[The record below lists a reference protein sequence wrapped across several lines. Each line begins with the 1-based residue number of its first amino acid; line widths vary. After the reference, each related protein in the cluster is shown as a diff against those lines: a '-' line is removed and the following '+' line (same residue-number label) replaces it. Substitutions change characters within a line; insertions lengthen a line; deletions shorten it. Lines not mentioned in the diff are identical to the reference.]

1 MSSLRS
7 RVSKPL
13 LKLKLLEV
21 MTNGTFEELN
31 KVLDAEFQPVDDG
44 DVKEVSSHLL
54 HYAVQVAPLELIRK
68 VISEYVVSNP
78 SGEMGIQSGANGSFT
93 VKLDINSRDS
103 NGNTPLHLAVSQS
116 RADVVTLLMDQPTIN
131 DTIVNNAGQEPIEMC
146 KTLDI
151 AHVIQVKRDEYVGK
165 VAESLRD
172 AFNKRN
178 YQQLEAILSV
188 ERNKELIDLN
198 GIDPIS
204 GDTVLHE
211 FVRQK
216 DLNMCKWLID
226 HGADP
231 LRRNQKGL
239 LPMDLIKTPSVG
251 GTGRTAGPERNAKND
266 AELKKFIDSVT
277 KDRRQEVSEDS
288 GEQQEA
294 PTYKGYLKKW
304 TNLAKGFKLRWFVL
318 SEDGYLKYYKDQP
331 KEGSQPRGQ
340 VHLSM
345 CRFVVDKQ
353 EKYKFE
359 LIVGDHDR
367 WKLKGNN
374 SVEYNKW
381 SWVIQDAIKYAKE
394 KRAIS
399 KNPGVN
405 NEFTTSQVSLA
416 PSAVTTRSR
425 ANSMNNQKFV
435 HAARVHKPS
444 ILSNGESSDADS
456 VPDTQHSKIA
466 RNSPIAPIPN
476 NLRSPSSRVVTSVSP
491 VANSLYG
498 DRKTSASV
506 PYNNISD
513 DDVDGILVNP
523 IDPDEE
529 YLKTQYG
536 PFIDNLNVYKKTIS
550 MQLSS
555 VLELLDNVQGEAEVE
570 TIKETIKN
578 TVKTFNNLITL
589 GAERDR
595 KLVDMVTK
603 TNDINNVWI
612 NSVKDLEIELN
623 KKEEQLD
630 ALAKERRY
638 LRKSMNME
646 FLEAGDNQIARRAS
660 TIVSKF
666 LTNTKAA
673 VDDGRGDEFYDAE
686 ELIDEI
692 GSVRDVVPSE
702 TASAQAMRE
711 NINNLP
717 ETTKTEPSFRT
728 TQPHV
733 ELPKVPEIN
742 SSAPKSPSSA
752 APMTPESAAP
762 MTPGS
767 ATEKSADTTAAADES
782 IASKKPASQDRD
794 LKEVETTQSSAGTK
808 VEKDHGDECDLQ
820 MKIYKKS
827 SLKPVSSSQKEKED
841 VLLKEGSFLG
851 YDEGVRKRLKLDDD
865 DRPKISLWG
874 VLKSMVGKD
883 MTKMTLPVQ
892 FNEPTSLLQRV
903 AEDMEYSDLLD
914 KAAAFDDSTLRLLYV
929 SVFTAS
935 AYASTTKRVAKP
947 FNPLL
952 GETFEYSRPD
962 KQYRFFAEQVS
973 HHPPISATY
982 TESPRWDFYGES
994 YVDTHFNG
1002 RQFNVKHLGLWY
1014 INLRPNGSE
1023 KSELYTFKKPNNNV
1037 IGILVGNPQVDNYG
1051 EVIIT
1056 NHATGDYCKLFF
1068 KARGWRSSSAY
1079 EVKGEVFDSK
1089 NKKQWVLGGH
1099 WHDSIYA
1106 KKAKGKDAEFS
1117 IEKESKSSHKETEP
1131 NYDGKKFLLWKV
1143 SPRPDAP
1150 FHLTPFAITLNAP
1163 MKHLLP
1169 WLPPTDTR
1177 LRPDQRAME
1186 DGEYDKAAEEK
1197 HRVEEKQRAA
1207 RRVLEEKN
1215 ETYKPSWFTKET
1227 HPVTKKPFW
1236 KFHGDYWEQRR
1247 DHNLKDK
1254 GDIF

>member
-1 MSSLRS
+1 MSALRNGKVS
-7 RVSKPL
+7 RPL

-21 MTNGTFEELN
+21 MTNGSFEELN
-31 KVLDAEFQPVDDG
+31 KVLDSEFKPIDDP
-44 DVKEVSSHLL
+44 DVKDVTSHLL
-54 HYAVQVAPLELIRK
+54 HYAVQVAPLELIK
-68 VISEYVVSNP
+68 QIISKYVVSNATDL
-78 SGEMGIQSGANGSFT
+78 GIKQTGDGSFT
-93 VKLDINSRDS
+93 VALDINSQDT

-116 RADVVTLLMDQPTIN
+116 RADVVTLLMDQPMIN
-131 DTIVNNAGQEPIEMC
+131 DTILNNADQEPIEMC

-165 VAESLRD
+165 VAQSLRD
-172 AFNKRN
+172 AFDKRN
-178 YQQLEAILSV
+178 YEQLEAILSV
-188 ERNKELIDLN
+188 DRNKELIDLN
-198 GIDPIS
+198 GIDPIT

-216 DLNMCKWLID
+216 DLKMCKWLVN
-226 HGADP
+226 HGSDP

-239 LPMDLIKTPSVG
+239 LPMDLLKNTSIGSN
-251 GTGRTAGPERNAKND
+251 GRSPVPERNPNE

-277 KDRRQEVSEDS
+277 RDRSQSVAGD
-288 GEQQEA
+288 GVPHHEA

-304 TNLAKGFKLRWFVL
+304 TNLAKGYKLRWFVL
-318 SEDGYLKYYKDQP
+318 SDDGYLRYYKDQP

-340 VHLSM
+340 IHLSK
-345 CRFVVDKQ
+345 CHFAIDKQ

-359 LIVGDHDR
+359 LIVGDHQDR
-367 WKLKGNN
+367 WRLKGNN
-374 SVEYNKW
+374 SVEFNKW
-381 SWVIQDAIKYAKE
+381 SWVIQDGIKYAKE
-394 KRAIS
+394 KKA
-399 KNPGVN
+399 GVKQTSN
-405 NEFTTSQVSLA
+405 KETTSSQASFTQSVER
-416 PSAVTTRSR
+416 PRSR
-425 ANSMNNQKFV
+425 ANSLSNQKFV
-435 HAARVHKPS
+435 HAARVHKPAP
-444 ILSNGESSDADS
+444 LTANESSDVGSIADS
-456 VPDTQHSKIA
+456 LSINPNRIMKD
-466 RNSPIAPIPN
+466 SPVAPIPN
-476 NLRSPSSRVVTSVSP
+476 NFRSPSSRVVTSVSP
-491 VANSLYG
+491 VQNSIND
-498 DRKTSASV
+498 DRKTNISN
-506 PYNNISD
+506 PYNDNSEEDI
-513 DDVDGILVNP
+513 DGILVNP
-523 IDPDEE
+523 VDPDEE

-536 PFIDNLNVYKKTIS
+536 PFIENLNVYKKTIS

-555 VLELLDNVQGEAEVE
+555 VLEILNNPHGENEIE
-570 TIKETIKN
+570 TVKGTIQS
-578 TVKTFNNLITL
+578 TIKTFNNLVTL
-589 GAERDR
+589 GGERDK
-595 KLVDMVTK
+595 KLVEIITK

-630 ALAKERRY
+630 ALAKERRH

-646 FLEAGDNQIARRAS
+646 FLEAGDNQVARRAS
-660 TIVSKF
+660 TMISKF
-666 LTNTKAA
+666 LSNTKAA
-673 VDDGRGDEFYDAE
+673 VDEGRGDEFYDAE

-692 GSVRDVVPSE
+692 GSVQDVVPSE
-702 TASAQAMRE
+702 TASAQVMRE
-711 NINNLP
+711 NIRNLP
-717 ETTKTEPSFRT
+717 ESTKRESSFRKQ
-728 TQPHV
+728 QPDI
-733 ELPKVPEIN
+733 ELPEVPETG
-742 SSAPKSPSSA
+742 SSAP
-752 APMTPESAAP
+752 MTA
-762 MTPGS
+762 GS
-767 ATEKSADTTAAADES
+767 MAEKSTATTAAAEES
-782 IASKKPASQDRD
+782 IDQKKSAAEGGESK
-794 LKEVETTQSSAGTK
+794 EMETETVQSSAGTK
-808 VEKDHGDECDLQ
+808 VENDEWELQ
-820 MKIYKKS
+820 KKTYGKS
-827 SLKPVSSSQKEKED
+827 SLKAVTDSQKTKEG
-841 VLLKEGSFLG
+841 VLIKEGSFLG
-851 YDEGVRKRLKLDDD
+851 YDEGVRKRLKLDED

-914 KAAAFDDSTLRLLYV
+914 KASSFEDSTLRLLYV
-929 SVFTAS
+929 SIFTAS

-1014 INLRPNGSE
+1014 INLRPNSSD

-1106 KKAKGKDAEFS
+1106 KKAKNKDSEFS

-1131 NYDGKKFLLWKV
+1131 NYDGKKFLVWKV

-1163 MKHLLP
+1163 MSHLLP

-1207 RRVLEEKN
+1207 RRELESKN

-1227 HPVTKKPFW
+1227 HPITKKPYW

-1247 DHNLKDK
+1247 DHKLKDK